1 MTSKFVIESFWQQGA
16 NCVVLAYSKAML
28 LTYGLQNSFK
38 KRKIGKGNLVIL
50 RDESSLFLSRKEI
63 QKSNIGNRIYFRK
76 YSNRKKARDIRKIKE
91 FVELVFAILVQR
103 LQLIGYNGKE
113 FTRTHSKKALTK
125 EGMTT
130 ERFHELIGIKK
141 KPVHKLLK
149 KDIQKIIRK
158 KAVLL
163 YHNNHIVCASRG
175 RFNEDTGTA
184 MITDKIPVLHG
195 RKAKGWFELK

>member
-50 RDESSLFLSRKEI
+50 RDKSSLFLSRKEI

-113 FTRTHSKKALTK
+113 FTRTHSKKALTN

-141 KPVHKLLK
+141 KPVHKFLK

-163 YHNNHIVCASRG
+163 YHNNHIVCASHG

-184 MITDKIPVLHG
+184 MITDKIPVLRG